1 VSLSLGSSKRDKSVT
16 ETILGEEFLIER
28 VGVNGDMRKYSRR
41 LAALDG
47 SVDVFGLGG
56 TDLYIYAG
64 NKRFTFKDIKKMI
77 EPAKKT
83 PMVDGSGLKNTLE
96 RETVK
101 YLVREGIIDFR
112 KCKTLM
118 VCAVDRF
125 GMAEALSDQGGDV
138 RYGDLIFN
146 IGIDIPINSFSG
158 VQRLANLLLPIIVN
172 CPFTWFYPTGE
183 KQNTITPKYGSHYA
197 WADVIAGDFLL
208 IRRHMPDD
216 LSGKIILT
224 NTTTAEDKEE
234 LTKRGVKLLITT
246 TPEFEGRT
254 FGTNV
259 MEAVLVALSGKKQ
272 ALDPAEYLT
281 TLKELGWKPK
291 VQQLTDPTPAVG
303 ATAPV
308 PSVPRTGHLP

>member
-1 VSLSLGSSKRDKSVT
+1 LAARKIPGLKHIVSLSLGSSKRDKSVK

-28 VGVNGDMRKYSRR
+28 KGVDGDMKKYSRR

-47 SVDVFGLGG
+47 TVDVFGLGG

-64 NKRFTFKDIKKMI
+64 DQRYTFKDIRKMI

-83 PMVDGSGLKNTLE
+83 PVVDGSGLKNTLE

-101 YLVREGIIDFR
+101 YLVREGIVDFR

-125 GMAEALSDQGGDV
+125 GMAEALADQGGEV
-138 RYGDLIFN
+138 IYGDFMFN
-146 IGIDIPINSFSG
+146 IGIDKPINTFSG
-158 VQRLANLLLPIIVN
+158 VERLAKLLLPLIVN
-172 CPFTWFYPTGE
+172 LPFTWFYPTGE
-183 KQNTITPKYGSHYA
+183 KQNEITPKWEKYYT
-197 WADVIAGDFLL
+197 WADIIAGDFLL

-224 NTTTAEDKEE
+224 NTTTAEDKVE
-234 LTKRGVKLLITT
+234 LRSRGVKLLITT

-259 MEAVLVALSGKKQ
+259 MEAVLVALSGQQ
-272 ALDPAEYLT
+272 AGKLT
-281 TLKELGWKPK
+281 SEDYFNRLKELGWQPQ
-291 VQQLTDPTPAVG
+291 VQDLSAAAARPE
-303 ATAPV
+303 
-308 PSVPRTGHLP
+308 

>member
-1 VSLSLGSSKRDKSVT
+1 
-16 ETILGEEFLIER
+16 LGEEFLIER
-28 VGVNGDMRKYSRR
+28 IGVNGDMRKYSRR

-64 NKRFTFKDIKKMI
+64 DQQFTFKDIRKMI
-77 EPAKKT
+77 APAKKT

-101 YLVREGIIDFR
+101 YLVREGIVDFR
-112 KCKTLM
+112 KSKTLM

-125 GMAEALSDQGGDV
+125 GMAEALADQGGDV
-138 RYGDLIFN
+138 VYGDLMFN
-146 IGIDIPINSFSG
+146 IGVDMPIKSFSG
-158 VQRLANLLLPIIVN
+158 VQRLAKMLLPIIVN
-172 CPFTWFYPTGE
+172 LPFTWFYPTGDR
-183 KQNTITPKYGSHYA
+183 QNAITPKWENHYK

-216 LSGKIILT
+216 LTGKTILT
-224 NTTTAEDKEE
+224 NTTTAEDKAE
-234 LTKRGVKLLITT
+234 LKKRGVKLLITT

-259 MEAVLVALSGKKQ
+259 MEAVLVALSGKKTGQ
-272 ALDPAEYLT
+272 LTTEEYLAR
-281 TLKELGWKPK
+281 LKELGWKPQ
-291 VQQLTDPTPAVG
+291 VQQLN
-303 ATAPV
+303 
-308 PSVPRTGHLP
+308 PSQA